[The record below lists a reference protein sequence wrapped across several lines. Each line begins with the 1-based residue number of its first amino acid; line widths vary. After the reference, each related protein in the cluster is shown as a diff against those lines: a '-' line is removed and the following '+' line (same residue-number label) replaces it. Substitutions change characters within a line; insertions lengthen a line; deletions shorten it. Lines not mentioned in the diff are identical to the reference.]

1 MTTKIKNKMISP
13 LAKHL
18 GPAVVEQ
25 FKEAINKVD
34 IATYEIEDLYSEL
47 EHSGKMEVCDD
58 EASPTAW
65 RDTCTIEDV
74 MVQLQDCQRIM
85 NDYYDL
91 LQDIVVIKK

>member
-1 MTTKIKNKMISP
+1 MTTNTKNKMISP

-18 GPAVVEQ
+18 GPAMVEQ

-34 IATYEIEDLYSEL
+34 IATYEIEDLYNEL
-47 EHSGKMEVCDD
+47 DHSGKMEACDD
-58 EASPTAW
+58 EASPTNYSN
-65 RDTCTIEDV
+65 TCTIEDV

-91 LQDIVVIKK
+91 LQDVIKK

>member
-18 GPAVVEQ
+18 GEDIVEQ

-47 EHSGKMEVCDD
+47 DHSGKMEACDN
-58 EASPTAW
+58 EALPTAR
-65 RDTCTIEDV
+65 RDTCTVEDV

-85 NDYYDL
+85 NDYYEL
-91 LQDIVVIKK
+91 LQKKKKK

>member
-18 GPAVVEQ
+18 GEDIVEQ

-47 EHSGKMEVCDD
+47 DHSGKMEACDK
-58 EASPTAW
+58 EAFPTAW
-65 RDTCTIEDV
+65 RDTCTVEDV
-74 MVQLQDCQRIM
+74 MVQLQDCRKIM
-85 NDYYDL
+85 NDYYEL
-91 LQDIVVIKK
+91 LQDVIKK

>member
-18 GPAVVEQ
+18 GEDIVEK

-34 IATYEIEDLYSEL
+34 IATYEIEDLYNEL
-47 EHSGKMEVCDD
+47 EDSGKMEACDE
-58 EASPTAW
+58 EASPTNGSN
-65 RDTCTIEDV
+65 TCTIEDV

-91 LQDIVVIKK
+91 LQDVIKK

>member
-1 MTTKIKNKMISP
+1 MTTSTKNKMISP

-18 GPAVVEQ
+18 GPAMVEQ

-34 IATYEIEDLYSEL
+34 IATYEIEDLYNEL
-47 EHSGKMEVCDD
+47 DHSGKMEACDD
-58 EASPTAW
+58 EASPTNYSN
-65 RDTCTIEDV
+65 TCTIEDV

-91 LQDIVVIKK
+91 LQDVIKK

>member
-18 GPAVVEQ
+18 GEDIVEK

-34 IATYEIEDLYSEL
+34 IATYEIEDLYNEL
-47 EHSGKMEVCDD
+47 EDSGKMEACDD
-58 EASPTAW
+58 EAFPTNW
-65 RDTCTIEDV
+65 SNTCTVEDV
-74 MVQLQDCQRIM
+74 MLQLQDCQRIM

-91 LQDIVVIKK
+91 LQDVIKK

>member
-18 GPAVVEQ
+18 GPAMVEQ

-47 EHSGKMEVCDD
+47 DHSGKMEACDD
-58 EASPTAW
+58 EAYPTHYSN
-65 RDTCTIEDV
+65 TCTIEDV
-74 MVQLQDCQRIM
+74 MIQLQDCQRIM

-91 LQDIVVIKK
+91 LQDVIKK